1 MEINSIA
8 RRIRAFRKLKGLTQM
23 ELSEKMNVSI
33 AVIGAI
39 ERGTRRPDDRI
50 LSRIAEVLGISIDE
64 LIGNE

>member
-39 ERGTRRPDDRI
+39 ERGTRRPEDRI
-50 LSRIAEVLGISIDE
+50 LIQIAEVLGISIDE